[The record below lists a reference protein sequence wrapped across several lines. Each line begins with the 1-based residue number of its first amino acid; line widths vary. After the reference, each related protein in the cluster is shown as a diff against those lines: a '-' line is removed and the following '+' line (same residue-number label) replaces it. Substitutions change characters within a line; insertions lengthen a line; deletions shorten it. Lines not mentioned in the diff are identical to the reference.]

1 MKVDKPTA
9 VSLGSTL
16 WAKGLLDAKGFIELV
31 VKKYPDGP
39 MSSHLHDMR
48 PEQRLEFK
56 GPIPKYPWS
65 PNKHNHI
72 ALIAG
77 GTGITP

>member
-1 MKVDKPTA
+1 MKVDDLRPCLPYLPLPA
-9 VSLGSTL
+9 NNV
-16 WAKGLLDAKGFIELV
+16 LDAKGFIELV

-39 MSSHLHDMR
+39 MSSHLHNLI

-56 GPIPKYPWS
+56 GPIPKYPWT